1 MPLAHDAIVIDAA
14 TFAHLRAAIETHVGS
29 QAHLRG
35 ASPSSLTVYL
45 NSLIGPS
52 ARQPENGTDLISWMH
67 DQGTQDVRFRLDALD
82 RHLTPPQCAFV
93 LTWD

>member
-1 MPLAHDAIVIDAA
+1 MPLPQDAIVVDAP
-14 TFAHLRAAIETHVGS
+14 TFSQLCVAIKTHVEW

-35 ASPSSLTVYL
+35 ASPTSLTVYL

-67 DQGTQDVRFRLDALD
+67 DQGTRDVRFRLDALD

-93 LTWD
+93 LTWA